1 MAIES
6 KEWLHSKTTI
16 EEFETSHRT
25 SAWNLTEELYQLVFK
40 KWEQFKLKI
49 SPRDELWAYSGGM
62 GNIGIALV
70 RNGEVIEDFIIME
83 R

>member
-6 KEWLHSKTTI
+6 KAWLHSKTTI
-16 EEFETSHRT
+16 EEFETFHKTAAFS
-25 SAWNLTEELYQLVFK
+25 LTEALYQSSLIR
-40 KWEQFKLKI
+40 WEQFKLKVT
-49 SPRDELWAYSGGM
+49 PEDELWSYAGGM

-70 RNGEVIEDFIIME
+70 RHGEIIEDFIIME

>member
-6 KEWLHSKTTI
+6 KSQLGSKITVD
-16 EEFETSHRT
+16 EFETTHR
-25 SAWNLTEELYQLVFK
+25 SPSWSLTEQLYQSSLK
-40 KWEQFKLKI
+40 SWEQFKLKI
-49 SPRDELWAYSGGM
+49 APGDELWSYSHGM

-70 RNGEVIEDFIIME
+70 RNGEIVGDFVIME